1 MAALHVRLAHP
12 LRHFRLDVELEVGR
26 AASVLV
32 GPSGAGK
39 TTILRA
45 IAGLFRPESG
55 RVAVDG
61 RVWLDTEDNVHLA
74 PEERSVGLV
83 FQEYALFPHLSVRR
97 NVAYGADE
105 NVDTLLERF
114 KIVSLAD
121 ARPGELS
128 GGERQRV
135 GLARA
140 LARRPDVLL
149 LDEPLS
155 ALDAR
160 TRAHVREELR
170 ELLDGLDIPTLIVTH
185 DFADAAALAPIV
197 SVLVDGEIVQTGAP
211 ADLIASPASPFVAD
225 FAGGN
230 LLVGTARR
238 APDGLT
244 DVELGDG
251 LRIRST
257 DEALGRVGVV
267 VYPWEIAVALKAP
280 VDSTQNHVRGEV
292 RSLVPVA
299 NRMRVR
305 VGPITAEITAASAE
319 RLGLRRGTTVVAS
332 FKAAGTRLVPL
343 D

>member
-1 MAALHVRLAHP
+1 M
-12 LRHFRLDVELEVGR
+12 
-26 AASVLV
+26 
-32 GPSGAGK
+32 
-39 TTILRA
+39 
-45 IAGLFRPESG
+45 
-55 RVAVDG
+55 
-61 RVWLDTEDNVHLA
+61 
-74 PEERSVGLV
+74 
-83 FQEYALFPHLSVRR
+83 
-97 NVAYGADE
+97 
-105 NVDTLLERF
+105 
-114 KIVSLAD
+114 
-121 ARPGELS
+121 
-128 GGERQRV
+128 
-135 GLARA
+135 
-140 LARRPDVLL
+140 LL

-230 LLVGTARR
+230 LLVGTARA

-251 LRIRST
+251 LRVRST
-257 DEALGRVGVV
+257 DDARGRVGVV
-267 VYPWEIAVALKAP
+267 VYPWEIAVALEAP

-292 RSLVPVA
+292 TSLVPVA

-305 VGPITAEITAASAE
+305 VGPVTAEITAASAE

>member
-12 LRHFRLDVELEVGR
+12 LRAFDLDVELEVGQS
-26 AASVLV
+26 ASVLV

-45 IAGLFRPESG
+45 IAGLLRPESG
-55 RVAVDG
+55 RVAIDD
-61 RVWLDTEDNVHLA
+61 RVWLDTERGVNLP

-97 NVAYGADE
+97 NVAYGAKGEVDE
-105 NVDTLLERF
+105 LLERF
-114 KIVSLAD
+114 RLGPLAD

-170 ELLDGLDIPTLIVTH
+170 DLLEELDIPTLVVTH
-185 DFADAAALAPIV
+185 DFADAAALARRV
-197 SVLVDGEIVQTGAP
+197 SVLVDGEIVQSGAP
-211 ADLIASPASPFVAD
+211 TDLIASPASPFVAD

-230 LLVGTARR
+230 LLVGTARP
-238 APDGLT
+238 AQDGLT
-244 DVELGDG
+244 DVELGEG
-251 LRIRST
+251 VLVRST
-257 DEALGRVGVV
+257 DTAQGRVGVV
-267 VYPWEIAVALKAP
+267 VYPWEIAVALEAP
-280 VDSTQNHVRGEV
+280 SDSTQNHVQGEV
-292 RSLVPVA
+292 ASLVPVA
-299 NRMRVR
+299 NRVRVR
-305 VGPITAEITAASAE
+305 VGPLTAEITAASAE
-319 RLGLRRGTTVVAS
+319 RLGLRRGLPVVAS
-332 FKAAGTRLVPL
+332 FKATGTRLVPL